1 MGLGASSFVVASFFS
16 ICDPSLCMDV
26 SFHGII
32 ASQHTSQTI
41 HSACKDISKQ
51 TMTMGLTKNRQR
63 TSVAVLSGGPTQHHQ
78 GGGGG
83 GLGDD
88 NHDPATV
95 QAAALRAL
103 PDNKYNKKRRGRR
116 KGGSNAQQQQQQAQL
131 VGLAVCCI
139 TLFLLARFLTMQH
152 QEKGL
157 HYHRVRLSNAFLW
170 RQ

>member
-1 MGLGASSFVVASFFS
+1 MGLGAPIVVLFFFRFVTLLF
-16 ICDPSLCMDV
+16 MDV
-26 SFHGII
+26 LFHGII

-51 TMTMGLTKNRQR
+51 TMTMGLTKSRQR